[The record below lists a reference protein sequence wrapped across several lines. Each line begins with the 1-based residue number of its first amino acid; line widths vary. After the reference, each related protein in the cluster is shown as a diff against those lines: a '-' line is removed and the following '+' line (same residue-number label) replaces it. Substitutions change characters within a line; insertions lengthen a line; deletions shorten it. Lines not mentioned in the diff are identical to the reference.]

1 MIKLDNWVKAC
12 TIDTLGEGKMVSLD
26 YNDKK
31 ILLSNLNGNIL
42 ATDRICTHSE
52 ADLSNGILSENGLT
66 CTLHLSVFDLNSGK
80 PQNPP
85 AETALETYKIKL
97 EGQNIMVEVS

>member
-12 TIDTLGEGKMVSLD
+12 TIDSLGEGKMVSLD

-42 ATDRICTHSE
+42 ATDRICTHAE
-52 ADLSNGILSENGLT
+52 ADLSNGIL
-66 CTLHLSVFDLNSGK
+66 
-80 PQNPP
+80 
-85 AETALETYKIKL
+85 
-97 EGQNIMVEVS
+97 